1 MIMYKYIT
9 FVLLG
14 VNILLLAVIYF
25 INNGYRKERIIL
37 TEKVDELS
45 YENML
50 LQDNIILS
58 QQGDCQ
64 LDQKMLLCTK
74 SGDSIRLSDIERKEF
89 TLVLRY
95 STQCCSICV
104 ESILRKM
111 ICFKQAYPDI
121 DILLLTTYRTDIDK
135 EYLRQIC
142 RIFPKVYN
150 VSYLEIPLEKVYVP
164 YLFILDS
171 DMRVINTFIPV
182 RELPE
187 LTNRYF
193 KKVVELCQ

>member
-1 MIMYKYIT
+1 MYKYIT

-74 SGDSIRLSDIERKEF
+74 SEIVYG
-89 TLVLRY
+89 Y
-95 STQCCSICV
+95 Q
-104 ESILRKM
+104 ILKGRSLHW
-111 ICFKQAYPDI
+111 Y
-121 DILLLTTYRTDIDK
+121 
-135 EYLRQIC
+135 
-142 RIFPKVYN
+142 
-150 VSYLEIPLEKVYVP
+150 
-164 YLFILDS
+164 
-171 DMRVINTFIPV
+171 
-182 RELPE
+182 
-187 LTNRYF
+187 
-193 KKVVELCQ
+193 

>member
-89 TLVLRY
+89 TLVLYIR
-95 STQCCSICV
+95 
-104 ESILRKM
+104 
-111 ICFKQAYPDI
+111 P
-121 DILLLTTYRTDIDK
+121 
-135 EYLRQIC
+135 
-142 RIFPKVYN
+142 N
-150 VSYLEIPLEKVYVP
+150 VVLYA
-164 YLFILDS
+164 
-171 DMRVINTFIPV
+171 
-182 RELPE
+182 
-187 LTNRYF
+187 
-193 KKVVELCQ
+193 